1 MNDLFLLILS
11 ILSCYLIGS
20 ISFGRIISKLSKNI
34 DITSKG
40 SGNTGATNVLRSIGV
55 SYGLLVLFLDM
66 VKSII
71 PVLIIE
77 NYEFGS
83 INYATQIAALSAIIG
98 HCYPIFHNF
107 KGGKGV
113 ATGIGPLFVIFMPA
127 ATSALIA
134 FVIAILISRMVSVG
148 SILGCFASLLFMII
162 FNLMNLFESSWI
174 DLIYLVPAISIII
187 YKHNENIKRIISG
200 TENKL
205 TFNKNEN

>member
-1 MNDLFLLILS
+1 MNDLFLFILS

-34 DITSKG
+34 DITSQG

-66 VKSII
+66 LKSII
-71 PVLIIE
+71 PVLIID
-77 NYEFGS
+77 NYEFSS

-148 SILGCFASLLFMII
+148 SILGCLVSLLFMII
-162 FNLMNLFESSWI
+162 FNLMNLFENSWI

>member
-1 MNDLFLLILS
+1 MNDLFLFILS

-34 DITSKG
+34 DITSQG

-66 VKSII
+66 LKSII

-77 NYEFGS
+77 NYEFSS

-148 SILGCFASLLFMII
+148 SILGCLVSLLFMII
-162 FNLMNLFESSWI
+162 FNLMNLFENSWI

>member
-34 DITSKG
+34 DITSQG

-83 INYATQIAALSAIIG
+83 INYATQIAALSTIIG

-134 FVIAILISRMVSVG
+134 FVIAILISRMVSVA
-148 SILGCFASLLFMII
+148 SILGCLVSLLFMII

>member
-34 DITSKG
+34 DITSQG

-83 INYATQIAALSAIIG
+83 INYATQIAALSTIIG

-148 SILGCFASLLFMII
+148 SILGCLVSLLFMII

>member
-34 DITSKG
+34 DITSQG

-134 FVIAILISRMVSVG
+134 FVIAILISRMVSAG
-148 SILGCFASLLFMII
+148 SILGCLVSLLFMII

>member
-1 MNDLFLLILS
+1 MNDLFLFILS

-34 DITSKG
+34 DITSQG

-66 VKSII
+66 LKSII

-77 NYEFGS
+77 NYEFSS

-113 ATGIGPLFVIFMPA
+113 STGIGPLFVIFMPA

-148 SILGCFASLLFMII
+148 SILGCLVSLLFMII
-162 FNLMNLFESSWI
+162 FNLMNLFENSWI

-205 TFNKNEN
+205 TFNKKEN

>member
-1 MNDLFLLILS
+1 MNDLFLFILS

-34 DITSKG
+34 DITSQG

-66 VKSII
+66 LKSII

-77 NYEFGS
+77 NYEFSS

-134 FVIAILISRMVSVG
+134 FVIAILISRMVSVW
-148 SILGCFASLLFMII
+148 SILGCLVSLLFMII
-162 FNLMNLFESSWI
+162 FNLMNLFENSWI

>member
-34 DITSKG
+34 DITSQG

-66 VKSII
+66 IKSII

-77 NYEFGS
+77 NYEFSS

-148 SILGCFASLLFMII
+148 SILGCLVSLLFMII

>member
-34 DITSKG
+34 DITSQG

-66 VKSII
+66 LKSII

-83 INYATQIAALSAIIG
+83 INYATQIAALSTIIG

-148 SILGCFASLLFMII
+148 SILGCLVSLLFMII
-162 FNLMNLFESSWI
+162 FNLMNLFENSWI

>member
-1 MNDLFLLILS
+1 MNDLFLFILS

-34 DITSKG
+34 DITSQG

-66 VKSII
+66 LKSII

-77 NYEFGS
+77 NYEFSS

-98 HCYPIFHNF
+98 HCYPIFYNF

-148 SILGCFASLLFMII
+148 SILGCLVSLLFMII
-162 FNLMNLFESSWI
+162 FNLMNLFENSWI

>member
-34 DITSKG
+34 DITSQG

-66 VKSII
+66 IKSII

-77 NYEFGS
+77 NYEFSS

-148 SILGCFASLLFMII
+148 SILGCLVSLLFMII

-200 TENKL
+200 TENRL

>member
-34 DITSKG
+34 DITSQG

-77 NYEFGS
+77 NYEFSS
-83 INYATQIAALSAIIG
+83 INYATQFAALSAIIG

-148 SILGCFASLLFMII
+148 SILGCLVSLLFMII

>member
-1 MNDLFLLILS
+1 MNDLFLFILS

-34 DITSKG
+34 DITSQG

-66 VKSII
+66 LKSII
-71 PVLIIE
+71 PVLIID
-77 NYEFGS
+77 NYEFSS

-148 SILGCFASLLFMII
+148 SILGCLVSLLFMII
-162 FNLMNLFESSWI
+162 INLMNLFENSWI

>member
-34 DITSKG
+34 DITSQG

-98 HCYPIFHNF
+98 HCYPIFHKF

-148 SILGCFASLLFMII
+148 SILGCFVSLLFMII

>member
-1 MNDLFLLILS
+1 MNDLFLFILS

-34 DITSKG
+34 DITSQG

-66 VKSII
+66 LKSII

-77 NYEFGS
+77 NYEFSS

-148 SILGCFASLLFMII
+148 SILGCLVSLLFMII

>member
-1 MNDLFLLILS
+1 MNDLFLFILS

-34 DITSKG
+34 DITSQG

-66 VKSII
+66 LKSII

-77 NYEFGS
+77 NYEFSS

-148 SILGCFASLLFMII
+148 SILGCLVSLLFMII
-162 FNLMNLFESSWI
+162 FNLMNLFENSCI
-174 DLIYLVPAISIII
+174 DFIYLVPAISIII

>member
-34 DITSKG
+34 DITSRG

-83 INYATQIAALSAIIG
+83 INYATQIAALSTIIG

>member
-1 MNDLFLLILS
+1 MNDLFLFILS

-34 DITSKG
+34 DITSQG
-40 SGNTGATNVLRSIGV
+40 SGNTGATYVLRSIGV

-66 VKSII
+66 LKSII

-77 NYEFGS
+77 NYEFSS

-148 SILGCFASLLFMII
+148 SILGCLVSLLFMII
-162 FNLMNLFESSWI
+162 FNLMNLFENSWI

-187 YKHNENIKRIISG
+187 YKHNENIKLIISG

>member
-1 MNDLFLLILS
+1 MNDLFLFILS

-34 DITSKG
+34 DITSQG

-66 VKSII
+66 LKSII

-77 NYEFGS
+77 NYEFSS

-98 HCYPIFHNF
+98 HCYPIFHKF

-148 SILGCFASLLFMII
+148 SILGCLVSLLFMII
-162 FNLMNLFESSWI
+162 FNLMNLFENSWI

>member
-34 DITSKG
+34 DITSQG

-77 NYEFGS
+77 NYEFSS

-148 SILGCFASLLFMII
+148 SILGCFVSLLFMII

>member
-1 MNDLFLLILS
+1 MNDLFLFILS

-34 DITSKG
+34 DITSQG

-66 VKSII
+66 LKSII

-77 NYEFGS
+77 NYEFSS

-98 HCYPIFHNF
+98 HCYPIFHKF

-148 SILGCFASLLFMII
+148 SILGCLVSLLFMII

>member
-1 MNDLFLLILS
+1 MNDLFLFILS

-34 DITSKG
+34 DITSQG

-55 SYGLLVLFLDM
+55 SYGLLVLILDM
-66 VKSII
+66 LKSII

-77 NYEFGS
+77 NYEFSS

-98 HCYPIFHNF
+98 HCYPVFHKF

-148 SILGCFASLLFMII
+148 SILGCLVSLLFMII
-162 FNLMNLFESSWI
+162 FNLMNLFENSWI

>member
-1 MNDLFLLILS
+1 MNDLFLFILS

-34 DITSKG
+34 DITSQG

-66 VKSII
+66 LKSII

-77 NYEFGS
+77 NYEFSS

-98 HCYPIFHNF
+98 HCYPVFHKF

-148 SILGCFASLLFMII
+148 SILGCLVSLLFMII
-162 FNLMNLFESSWI
+162 FNLMNLFENSWI

>member
-34 DITSKG
+34 DITSQG

-77 NYEFGS
+77 NYEFSS
-83 INYATQIAALSAIIG
+83 INYATQFAALSAIIG

>member
-20 ISFGRIISKLSKNI
+20 ISFGRIISKLSKNV
-34 DITSKG
+34 DITSQG

-83 INYATQIAALSAIIG
+83 INYATQIAALSAI
-98 HCYPIFHNF
+98 
-107 KGGKGV
+107 
-113 ATGIGPLFVIFMPA
+113 T
-127 ATSALIA
+127 
-134 FVIAILISRMVSVG
+134 ISSG
-148 SILGCFASLLFMII
+148 SIFI
-162 FNLMNLFESSWI
+162 FSATLSFTILKG
-174 DLIYLVPAISIII
+174 A
-187 YKHNENIKRIISG
+187 KG
-200 TENKL
+200 
-205 TFNKNEN
+205 

>member
-34 DITSKG
+34 DITSQG

-66 VKSII
+66 IKSII

-77 NYEFGS
+77 NYEFSS
-83 INYATQIAALSAIIG
+83 INYATQFAALSAIIG

-148 SILGCFASLLFMII
+148 SILGCLVSLLFMII

>member
-34 DITSKG
+34 DITSRG

-77 NYEFGS
+77 NYEFSS
-83 INYATQIAALSAIIG
+83 INYATQFAALSAIIG

>member
-34 DITSKG
+34 DITSRG

-77 NYEFGS
+77 NYEFSS

>member
-34 DITSKG
+34 DITSQG

-77 NYEFGS
+77 NYEFSS

-148 SILGCFASLLFMII
+148 SILGCLVSLLFMII

>member
-34 DITSKG
+34 DITSQG

-127 ATSALIA
+127 ATSALIV

-148 SILGCFASLLFMII
+148 SILGCLVSLLFMII